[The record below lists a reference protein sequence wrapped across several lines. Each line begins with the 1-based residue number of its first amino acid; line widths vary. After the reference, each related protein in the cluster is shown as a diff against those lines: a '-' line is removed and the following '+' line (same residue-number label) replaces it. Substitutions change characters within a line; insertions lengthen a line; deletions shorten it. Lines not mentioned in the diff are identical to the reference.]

1 MAFYYESAIGS
12 GDKNVIIR
20 SLSRIMIA
28 KVCKLLNIEW
38 QLQFYMGSSS
48 DENEG
53 YLEDILE
60 FLHVTNS
67 DFDWDDETGYLHLN
81 LNLPRNKMES
91 LVEALCDGWS
101 EYLYD
106 EIVDEDTGESVDFKT
121 YSETGVTLFMKYYR
135 GRPCQFFKEYYE
147 LILRKGNEKND

>member
-28 KVCKLLNIEW
+28 KVCKLLNIDW
-38 QLQFYMGSSS
+38 SLQFYMGSSS

-53 YLEDILE
+53 YLEDLLE

-81 LNLPRNKMES
+81 LKLPRKKMES
-91 LVEALCDGWS
+91 LIDKLCDGWS
-101 EYLYD
+101 EYLYE
-106 EIVDEDTGESVDFKT
+106 EIVDEDTGEPVEFVT
-121 YSETGVTLFMKYYR
+121 YSETGVTLFMKHYR